1 MEHLSLVI
9 FTVLAQA
16 SAGLCL
22 MLVLMKLGGSITSQK
37 VMTKGYFV
45 ALVLLGIAGLA
56 SITHLGQPFRV
67 MNVMSGLAH
76 GSRLSWE
83 IAAVTVFGGLAFI
96 TAGLNFKGHPLG
108 ASAALQ
114 LMTAV
119 FGLLMVYA
127 ITRVYTLHTVRA
139 WNTQWTLAQFMTSAL
154 LLGCVLG
161 TALLAFDNKSSE
173 LTKVM
178 TLLVIGGILL
188 QLPLMTQFI
197 GQIERQLS
205 VVIDSQLPV
214 IRLVLLVAG
223 CLLWLLPMIKDQPS
237 VAFSLAATILLI
249 GSEMAGRAYF
259 YNLLNL
265 RLM

>member
-22 MLVLMKLGGSITSQK
+22 MIVLMKLGGAITSHE
-37 VMTKGYFV
+37 VMAKGYLV
-45 ALVLLGIAGLA
+45 ALVLLGVAGIA
-56 SITHLGQPFRV
+56 SITHLGQPLRV

-76 GSRLSWE
+76 SSPLSWE

-96 TAGLNFKGHPLG
+96 TGALNFKGHPLG
-108 ASAALQ
+108 QSIALP
-114 LMTAV
+114 LITAV

-127 ITRVYTLHTVRA
+127 ITQVYSLQTVRA
-139 WNTQWTLAQFMTSAL
+139 WNTHWTLAQFMTSAL

-161 TALLAFDNKSSE
+161 TALLSFDNKSSE
-173 LTKVM
+173 LAKVL
-178 TLLVIGGILL
+178 TLLVIGGVLL

-197 GQIERQLS
+197 GQIEGQLS
-205 VVIDSQLPV
+205 IVIDSQLPV

-223 CLLWLLPMIKDQPS
+223 CLLWLLPMMKGQSS
-237 VAFSLAATILLI
+237 VAFTLAAAVLLI

-259 YNLLNL
+259 YDLLNL

>member
-22 MLVLMKLGGSITSQK
+22 MLVLMKLGGAITSHE
-37 VMTKGYFV
+37 VMAKGYLT
-45 ALVLLGIAGLA
+45 ALVLLGVAGIA

-76 GSRLSWE
+76 GSPLSWE

-96 TAGLNFKGHPLG
+96 TGALNFKGHPLG
-108 ASAALQ
+108 EFIL
-114 LMTAV
+114 LPVITAV

-127 ITRVYTLHTVRA
+127 ITQVYTLQTVQA
-139 WNTQWTLAQFMTSAL
+139 WNTQWTLVQFMTSAL

-161 TALLAFDNKSSE
+161 TVLLSFDNQSSE
-173 LTKVM
+173 LAKILL
-178 TLLVIGGILL
+178 LLVIGGVLL
-188 QLPLMTQFI
+188 QLPLISQFV
-197 GQIERQLS
+197 GQLEGQLS
-205 VVIDSQLPV
+205 VVVDSQLPV

-223 CLLWLLPMIKDQPS
+223 CLVWLLPMMKGQPS
-237 VAFSLAATILLI
+237 IAFSLAATVLLL

-259 YNLLNL
+259 YDLLNL